1 MLPSNLEAAMCG
13 PLRDLHVRPVE
24 GSASPLG
31 IVPSQPPTSPCCCR
45 PVGRPSKPSPKKN
58 WAALAWPSSIFP
70 NNANYISNGNGWA
83 LVSGSHSPERFIN
96 IHQRGHW
103 LVRAPTFKEAGL
115 HRELQASLANYSC
128 RSTLLLCARR
138 VLSRQI
144 FFAWPVLFSNKIEK
158 KIKNRGLPTN
168 LVPNYAGVL
177 NP

>member
-1 MLPSNLEAAMCG
+1 MAVYVSVTYMSGLLKRSRTL
-13 PLRDLHVRPVE
+13 
-24 GSASPLG
+24 LG
-31 IVPSQPPTSPCCCR
+31 LSIHCLSSSPCCCR
-45 PVGRPSKPSPKKN
+45 PVGCPSRPSPKN
-58 WAALAWPSSIFP
+58 LATLAWPSSIFS

-115 HRELQASLANYSC
+115 HRELRARVTNYSC
-128 RSTLLLCARR
+128 RSTLLPRARR
-138 VLSRQI
+138 ALGRQI

-158 KIKNRGLPTN
+158 KKKNGWLPTN
-168 LVPNYAGVL
+168 LGPNYAGVL